1 MIWQRSRMVY
11 PFLEVAH
18 RAWLNMTD
26 MALGQSEPEDCNI
39 IYADEEEDEEMPEA
53 YADYEAL
60 CGDEA
65 DYENSAAIGE
75 LLDRIARASP
85 EEKVLNSLLY
95 WMIDLTYKVMLE
107 GEDIKPWDPEPFILR
122 RPGVEARMAD
132 EVARMGHLLQLLYRS
147 EKVESTLG
155 DKLLLQVKE
164 VETTTT
170 LLSSIRSSCAESCPL
185 VLQEYDELMLSE
197 ALTLDRL
204 ERLEFDALGALLGL
218 ESEYVQDHAETVRV
232 AMREWRNP
240 ELLFRYLDDNRHDQ
254 RMYELILR
262 WQRAIFG
269 LSDESLRMIR
279 RESPAN
285 VRHLLMIP
293 QEILLRWYSDQCPGT
308 SKCKT
313 LFMLGED
320 AGSCLRVISNDG
332 NKYNRALMGYVLQS
346 HVRALVVTDAVGR
359 VMCRS
364 LIRLVLRSDTLTPVI
379 FCDPMFFTIG
389 YSRELQR
396 ELLEQARRL
405 EAHMQIPVVHAG
417 SVLPTL
423 DDGELCDG
431 FCYYLDDDE
440 SGGREGKMVSFESG
454 YVRRVQALDYDIT
467 WVELLEMDG
476 VAPYTYSEELPYDD
490 LLQQHTPGVQTRSEE
505 APILVI
511 ATLPRDD
518 SPSAKRYVAEREGE
532 TAWTMHLSDEAYSS
546 SEKIDLPSQ
555 VGAQISSREHV
566 GAQVDGPATFDP
578 NARAWDQEDLPANY
592 RAPSLDE

>member
-1 MIWQRSRMVY
+1 V
-11 PFLEVAH
+11 P
-18 RAWLNMTD
+18 
-26 MALGQSEPEDCNI
+26 
-39 IYADEEEDEEMPEA
+39 
-53 YADYEAL
+53 L

-65 DYENSAAIGE
+65 DAENSAAVGE

-95 WMIDLTYKVMLE
+95 WMIDLSYKAMVE
-107 GEDIKPWDPEPFILR
+107 GEEIKPWDPEPFILR
-122 RPGVEARMAD
+122 RPGVEMRMAV
-132 EVARMGHLLQLLYRS
+132 EVARMGHLIQLLYRS
-147 EKVESTLG
+147 EHIEASRG

-170 LLSSIRSSCAESCPL
+170 LLSSIRLSCTESCAE
-185 VLQEYDELMLSE
+185 VLHEYDELMSSTS
-197 ALTLDRL
+197 LTLDRL
-204 ERLEFDALGALLGL
+204 ELLEFDALGALLGL
-218 ESEYVQDHAETVRV
+218 DSTFVMEHGETVRK
-232 AMREWRNP
+232 ALREWRNP
-240 ELLFRYLDDNRHDQ
+240 ELLFRYLDDNRHDN
-254 RMYELILR
+254 RMYKLITRWLR
-262 WQRAIFG
+262 SIFG
-269 LSDESLRMIR
+269 LSDETLRMIR

-293 QEILLRWYSDQCPGT
+293 QDILLRWYSDECPGT

-389 YSRELQR
+389 YSRELQG
-396 ELLEQARRL
+396 ELLLQARRL
-405 EAHMQIPVVHAG
+405 EEHMQIPVVHAG
-417 SVLPTL
+417 SVLPAI
-423 DDGELCDG
+423 DNGELCDG
-431 FCYYLDDDE
+431 FCYTIDPEADDE
-440 SGGREGKMVSFESG
+440 SAFEGDDGEQRTSCEPKRVTFDGG
-454 YVRRVQALDYDIT
+454 YVRRVQALDYNIT

-490 LLQQHTPGVQTRSEE
+490 LLQQHTPGVQMRTDES
-505 APILVI
+505 PILVI

-518 SPSAKRYVAEREGE
+518 SPSAARYVAERRGE
-532 TAWTMHLSDEAYSS
+532 TAWTMDLSEEVMASS
-546 SEKIDLPSQ
+546 AKIELPDQ
-555 VGAQISSREHV
+555 VGAQIASREHV
-566 GAQVDGPATFDP
+566 GAQVASPSAFDP
-578 NARAWDQEDLPANY
+578 NARAWDQVGIEDDLPANFKS
-592 RAPSLDE
+592 PSLDE